1 MHPIDKYK
9 KIAEELHAKAAH
21 ACSRSAQAE
30 LEDLAE
36 RYALLAKKTARTS
49 WRYAKSDDP

>member
-9 KIAEELHAKAAH
+9 KIAEELHAKAEH

-30 LEDLAE
+30 LEDLGE

-49 WRYAKSDDP
+49 WRYAKTDE